1 MSMTE
6 LEIEEHG
13 WTREEWT
20 LPPVMPRE
28 LDTITTVGVPLS
40 YYATIYDFKD
50 AWFTY
55 DPLNWEIK
63 PFRRRELYNMI
74 KKRFDL
80 WKEWLPYD
88 STRTFHQT
96 ISGLKK
102 HSDGG
107 IIGLAGPKGSSKS
120 VGGSMMTERVVP
132 RDDFAHV
139 IFKYADIEKKTI
151 GREDIA
157 IVIQVDEDTK
167 ATGHDSKNL
176 VVHVNNAFETSR
188 KAELWAICT
197 GVNLNFNGWGDTLD
211 LRLIPFGFNRDF
223 QATRFAAFDRNMDL
237 IGLIVLQRKHP
248 PTRPV
253 YYYEELGTWSTYK
266 ARARAFSIS
275 VSRKGGALD
284 AIDSTTQTQ
293 HIEEFK
299 LWLKEHRIDKGL
311 DIPSEVKCRRLY
323 RKAELP
329 SKSVGYMK
337 EVILWAIDELEEDLP
352 EDSSSKNVS
361 TPVREISAFGW
372 FSLRADL
379 EKLMNCWPCAL
390 YLVPPHPKASYG
402 DIIQQESLPILPDS
416 LGKQIRI
423 RRLRLDPKSIGDIGE
438 SAVASWLDSLAP
450 AKGTGSKGQPDIL
463 IHMNGREIALNVKL
477 TLKDHFRESL
487 ETTPEHNWAPDALAV
502 LLLPRQLQIRLFHIT
517 DPVMTLNWQRG
528 VLATPDTLVQ
538 TIEELIAG

>member
-13 WTREEWT
+13 WDREDWT
-20 LPPVMPRE
+20 LPLVMPRE

-96 ISGLKK
+96 ISSLKK

-132 RDDFAHV
+132 EDDFAHV

-197 GVNLNFNGWGDTLD
+197 GVNLNFSGWGDTLD

-223 QATRFAAFDRNMDL
+223 QATRFAAFDKNMDL
-237 IGLIVLQRKHP
+237 IGLIVLQRKHL

-253 YYYEELGTWSTYK
+253 YYYDDLGTWSTYK

-275 VSRKGGALD
+275 VSRKGGATD
-284 AIDSTTQTQ
+284 AVDSSTQTQ

-299 LWLKEHRIDKGL
+299 LWLKENRIDKGL
-311 DIPSEVKCRRLY
+311 EIPNEVKCRRLY

-337 EVILWAIDELEEDLP
+337 EVILWAIDELEE
-352 EDSSSKNVS
+352 
-361 TPVREISAFGW
+361 TPQTGYVPTVTEGWKGLRDAIYRWLVRQKV
-372 FSLRADL
+372 RAKTAHYLADWYIWTGETQEQIGAKYGVGRDAINKSVGRYADIFTGKESEL
-379 EKLMNCWPCAL
+379 GIVAEKWVEA
-390 YLVPPHPKASYG
+390 HT
-402 DIIQQESLPILPDS
+402 
-416 LGKQIRI
+416 
-423 RRLRLDPKSIGDIGE
+423 
-438 SAVASWLDSLAP
+438 DSLAP
-450 AKGTGSKGQPDIL
+450 VRGSG
-463 IHMNGREIALNVKL
+463 GRDHADLLLTVHDLEVAVNVKL
-477 TLKDHFRESL
+477 NL
-487 ETTPEHNWAPDALAV
+487 EDKYRRHYDSTPEDQWRPLALLAV
-502 LLLPRQLQIRLFHIT
+502 VHPHTHTVRLFPIT
-517 DPVMTLNWQRG
+517 GPQTYAHWEQG
-528 VLATPDTLVQ
+528 VPCAPEDLVQ
-538 TIEELIAG
+538 TIEELIEG